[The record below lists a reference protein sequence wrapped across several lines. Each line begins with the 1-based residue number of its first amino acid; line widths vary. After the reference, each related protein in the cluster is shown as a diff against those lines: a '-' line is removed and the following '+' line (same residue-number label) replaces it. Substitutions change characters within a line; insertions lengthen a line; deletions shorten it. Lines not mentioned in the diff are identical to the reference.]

1 MHRSKNVSDYQST
14 CAGVG
19 IKLVIFAAG
28 SRTDTVESDRALD
41 RSINALD
48 SNFNDAPLVV

>member
-1 MHRSKNVSDYQST
+1 MHRSKNVSYYQST
-14 CAGVG
+14 CAGAG

-41 RSINALD
+41 RSIDALD
-48 SNFNDAPLVV
+48 SNFNNAPLAI